1 MTSSIIKAELLSK
14 IYQKGAVADIFRTLF
29 SRMRDGDLSFYA
41 LRDVSF
47 ELGAGET
54 LGVIGPNR
62 AGKST
67 LLKILCGVTRQT
79 SGRVIV
85 NGRVAPLIEVGAGFH
100 PELTGKEN
108 VFLNGAILGMSRS
121 EIKSNFE
128 RIVDFAELWDF
139 IDTPVKKYS
148 SGMFVRLGFAIAV
161 HLDPDVLLVDEVLA
175 VGDVQFQMKCYRKI
189 SELREAG
196 KAIVLV
202 THDMGAIL
210 RHCDRAMVLDEGKVL
225 VEATPHS
232 AVDRY
237 LALLSTVSKRG
248 SPAEKSA
255 ELHEN
260 MEALEFPVIQTAQ
273 GSRETIEHDLCPG
286 RPGYNKSEF
295 RYGNGGA
302 RIIDFK
308 ILDFEGRER
317 TQFKSG
323 EAVIFKVECKFYT
336 DVENPVFGFFIRT
349 IEGIEIYGINTLYQE
364 INLKKI
370 EQNEMISVEFRQN
383 QNLQA
388 GDYFL
393 STGIAQITP
402 NNIIA
407 IDRRYDLA
415 CIQILPVDKTTG
427 IVNFNTKIKIERI
440 K

>member
-1 MTSSIIKAELLSK
+1 MPSSIIKVESLSK
-14 IYQKGAVADIFRTLF
+14 IYQKGAITDIFRILF
-29 SRMRDGDLSFYA
+29 SPVRDRDSSFYA
-41 LRDVSF
+41 LEDVSL
-47 ELGAGET
+47 ELGKGQT
-54 LGVIGPNR
+54 LGVIGPNG

-79 SGRVIV
+79 SGSVTV
-85 NGRVAPLIEVGAGFH
+85 KGRVAPLIEVGAGFH
-100 PELTGKEN
+100 PELTGREN
-108 VFLNGAILGMSRS
+108 LFLNGSILGMSRK
-121 EIKSNFE
+121 EIKSKFNM
-128 RIVDFAELWDF
+128 IVDFAELWDF

-161 HLDPDVLLVDEVLA
+161 HLDPDVVLVDEVLA
-175 VGDVQFQMKCYRKI
+175 VGDIQFQMKCFKKI
-189 SELREAG
+189 SELKEAG
-196 KAIVLV
+196 KAIILV
-202 THDMGAIL
+202 THDMRAIV
-210 RHCDRAMVLDEGKVL
+210 RHCDRVIVLDNGKV
-225 VEATPHS
+225 VAEASPNN

-237 LALLSTVSKRG
+237 LALLSSSSKRG
-248 SPAEKSA
+248 SAAEKNA
-255 ELHEN
+255 ELHKN
-260 MEALEFPVIQTAQ
+260 MHDLELPAVQPTQ
-273 GSRETIEHDLCPG
+273 GSRETIEYDLCPG
-286 RPGYNKSEF
+286 RPGYNRNEF

-308 ILDFEGRER
+308 IRDHEGRER

-323 EAVIFKVECKFYT
+323 ETIIFRVECKFYR

-370 EQNEMISVEFRQN
+370 EQNEMISIEFRQN

-388 GDYFL
+388 GDYFF

-402 NNIIA
+402 DKVIA